1 MKIKTEYYTLITG
14 SSEGI
19 GLAFAF
25 ECASIGH
32 NLVLVSIDKEKLIR
46 AKEKINKKYD
56 VKVYIHETDL
66 SNSKRVFDFYE
77 WCKKERL
84 KVNFLI
90 NNVGVGSDGSFD
102 SYLAEF
108 YLTQLNLNNTTMV
121 LLTRLF
127 YDDLRKN
134 SPSFIL
140 NMSSLGAYQ
149 PMPFKAVYAATKT
162 FVYNFSRALAS
173 EFKKENIHV
182 GVVCP
187 GPVLTNKNIEKRI
200 EKVGFIARKSVLNPE
215 EVAAY
220 SINKLFR
227 RKTVIIPGFVNK
239 IIYFISSLFPIK
251 IKNYFIS
258 KSFNK

>member
-1 MKIKTEYYTLITG
+1 MKIKSEYYTLITG

-19 GLAFAF
+19 GLAFAL

-32 NLVLVSIDKEKLIR
+32 NLVLVSVDKKKLIY
-46 AKEKINKKYD
+46 AKQKINEKYH
-56 VKVYIHETDL
+56 VKVYIYETDL
-66 SNSKRVFDFYE
+66 SNSKRVFNFYE
-77 WCKKERL
+77 WCKSERL

-102 SYLAEF
+102 KYSAEF
-108 YLTQLNLNNTTMV
+108 YLTQLNLNNATMV
-121 LLTRLF
+121 QLTRLF

-134 SPSFIL
+134 APSFVL
-140 NMSSLGAYQ
+140 NMSSLSAYQ

-162 FVYNFSRALAS
+162 FVYNFSRALSS
-173 EFKKENIHV
+173 EFKKQNIHV

-187 GPVLTNKNIEKRI
+187 GPVLTNIDIEERI
-200 EKVGFIARKSVLNPE
+200 EKVGFIARISVLNPQ
-215 EVAAY
+215 EVAVY
-220 SINKLFR
+220 SINRLLR
-227 RKTVIIPGFVNK
+227 RKKVIIPGFINK
-239 IIYFISSLFPIK
+239 IIYFFSSIFPIE